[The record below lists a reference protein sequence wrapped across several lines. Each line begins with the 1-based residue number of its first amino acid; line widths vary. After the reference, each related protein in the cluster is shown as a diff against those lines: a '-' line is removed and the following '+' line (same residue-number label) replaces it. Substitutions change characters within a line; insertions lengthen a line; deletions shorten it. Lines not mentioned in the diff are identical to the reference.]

1 MKINI
6 IKSLFAIVIGA
17 LVGYICKII
26 ATDVNQWCSFAVGAL
41 TTIGGLIAA
50 FADYPNV
57 SNQRSAN
64 TKGVAWIIAIIIVVL
79 NLIFAFTPYNHE
91 VYIVILVLML
101 VVDWFSVYILAKRK

>member
-6 IKSLFAIVIGA
+6 IKSIFVIVIGA
-17 LVGYICKII
+17 LVGYFCKII

-57 SNQRSAN
+57 NNSRSTN
-64 TKGVAWIIAIIIVVL
+64 TKVVAWIMAIIIIVL
-79 NLIFAFTPYNHE
+79 NLVFAFIPYNHE
-91 VYIVILVLML
+91 VYIVILALIL
-101 VVDWFSVYILAKRK
+101 VVDWFVVYLLARKK

>member
-6 IKSLFAIVIGA
+6 IKSIFAIVIGA

-50 FADYPNV
+50 FADYSNV
-57 SNQRSAN
+57 SSQRSAN
-64 TKGVAWIIAIIIVVL
+64 TKGLAWIFAIIIVVL

-101 VVDWFSVYILAKRK
+101 VVDWFAVYILAKRK